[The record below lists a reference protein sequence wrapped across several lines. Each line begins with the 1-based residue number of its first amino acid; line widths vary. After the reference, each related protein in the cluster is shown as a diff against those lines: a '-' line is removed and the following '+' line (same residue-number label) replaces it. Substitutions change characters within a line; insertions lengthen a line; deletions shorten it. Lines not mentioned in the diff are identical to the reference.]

1 MLRRSERIAAQNQLL
16 NKNSG
21 NSSNPSP
28 SLPKT
33 SAPAKKTL
41 LRKPGGQVQY
51 PSSVHIVGKSV
62 LVNCCDNKRHGSA
75 SSSDYEKRIS
85 RSSTVSSCDS
95 YNRKDH
101 APEPSPRKKLPL
113 LLLLL
118 LHILL
123 LCIPLFGAKVIN
135 TGDTETYGTCF
146 PRLWCYYH
154 AEAILEPDVSRG
166 NCWAFKG
173 HKGSATIQLPVTIR
187 PTGFS
192 VEHIPKSMSP
202 TGRID
207 NAPKD
212 FSVYG
217 LDNPNDKLETL
228 LGKFTYDQNG
238 TPVQTFFIQ
247 PKDVKTYKI
256 IELRVES
263 NWGNPTHTCIYR
275 FRVHGDLQK

>member
-41 LRKPGGQVQY
+41 LRRKPGGQVQY

-154 AEAILEPDVSRG
+154 AEAILE
-166 NCWAFKG
+166 
-173 HKGSATIQLPVTIR
+173 
-187 PTGFS
+187 
-192 VEHIPKSMSP
+192 
-202 TGRID
+202 
-207 NAPKD
+207 
-212 FSVYG
+212 G

>member
-1 MLRRSERIAAQNQLL
+1 M
-16 NKNSG
+16 
-21 NSSNPSP
+21 
-28 SLPKT
+28 
-33 SAPAKKTL
+33 
-41 LRKPGGQVQY
+41 V
-51 PSSVHIVGKSV
+51 
-62 LVNCCDNKRHGSA
+62 
-75 SSSDYEKRIS
+75 
-85 RSSTVSSCDS
+85 
-95 YNRKDH
+95 
-101 APEPSPRKKLPL
+101 
-113 LLLLL
+113 L
-118 LHILL
+118 LHPVTMRKELAGLARSAAVTVTTEKTTPQSRHPGKNCRYCFCFYFISYFYVF
-123 LCIPLFGAKVIN
+123 LCLQRNDIAQALRLYSEDRTGLVDYALKSTGAKVIN